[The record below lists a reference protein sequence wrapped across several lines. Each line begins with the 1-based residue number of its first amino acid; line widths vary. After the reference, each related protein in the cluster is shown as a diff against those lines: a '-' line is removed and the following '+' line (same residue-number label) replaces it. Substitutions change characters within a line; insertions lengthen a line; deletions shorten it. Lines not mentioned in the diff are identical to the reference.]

1 MREMKMH
8 ENYKCRKCK
17 EFHSI
22 DFDTYIKQLILD
34 CAISCS
40 SKNMEV
46 RINDSVSFCP
56 ACIIRNYSKARK
68 THEIQLIDRHLD
80 HFSSKSLSVENR
92 IPSHCLDEQEDAIMG
107 RFHFEFCRCV
117 CKAIGLDEKI
127 CIVELKD
134 RSGYLYSATIIYF
147 LSTLPAIR
155 KLHNLMDVFT
165 VEPIDQW
172 IEISNLCYSFVRQSW
187 LVFRPSSLPVPCF
200 SRLCWQN
207 KRQCCTRGMQNNSR

>member
-1 MREMKMH
+1 MH